1 MKNILSWSLCK
12 FKTCVYNGII
22 GFWGG
27 ISMSEAKKTEQL
39 LYKEKETEK
48 EKQGEKRNRI
58 ITISVAVFLTFCCC
72 AFFFFFL
79 LRNQEFAAYGAQIF
93 GILQPIII
101 GIVLAYLLNP
111 IMVFIE
117 MRVIKVLNQYIKN
130 EKRAKNVSRM
140 TGIAGAWLFFAIIII
155 VLIASILPTITD
167 SIMSMI
173 RSFPDA
179 VNNLL
184 TWLNEVVE
192 DGSEL
197 EVFLNDVIVN
207 ASEWFQTWMK
217 ETLLPELENYIAPI
231 MSGAVAGVRMVLNI
245 FIGAVVSVYVLASKD
260 TFSGQ
265 VKKMV
270 YAFFKPSQANV
281 IIDTARK
288 SHELFGGFISGK
300 LLDSLIIGILA
311 YIVLSVMQMPYTM
324 LVSVIVGVTNVIPF
338 FGPFIG
344 AIPSFFII
352 LLQDPM
358 KSLYFLIFIL
368 ILQQIDGNIIG
379 PKILGN
385 TTGISAFWIVF
396 STTFFGGLW
405 GFPGMVLGVPMTAVI
420 LHIASCILEYMLK
433 KRGIPAKTEDYVRLK
448 KIDQYTN
455 EPIYDKSEEK

>member
-1 MKNILSWSLCK
+1 M
-12 FKTCVYNGII
+12 G
-22 GFWGG
+22 
-27 ISMSEAKKTEQL
+27 EAKKTEQL
-39 LYKEKETEK
+39 LHEKKETEMK
-48 EKQGEKRNRI
+48 KQGDKRNQV
-58 ITISVAVFLTFCCC
+58 ITISVAAFLTFCCC
-72 AFFFFFL
+72 ALFFFFL
-79 LRNQEFAAYGAQIF
+79 LRNQEFTAYSDQIF
-93 GILQPIII
+93 SILQPIVI

-117 MRVIKVLNQYIKN
+117 KKATKVLNKYVKN
-130 EKRAKNVSRM
+130 EKRVKSLSRM
-140 TGIAGAWLFFAIIII
+140 IGIAGAWLFFAIIII
-155 VLIASILPTITD
+155 ILIASILPTITE
-167 SIMSMI
+167 SVMSMI
-173 RSFPDA
+173 RNFPDA

-184 TWLNEVVE
+184 AWLNEVIE

-207 ASEWFQTWMK
+207 VSAWFQTWLK
-217 ETLLPELENYIAPI
+217 ETLLPELENYIASI
-231 MSGAVAGVRMVLNI
+231 MSGAVAGVKTVLNI
-245 FIGAVVSVYVLASKD
+245 FIGVVVSVYVLTSKD

-265 VKKMV
+265 AKKMV

-281 IIDTARK
+281 IIDTVRK

-311 YIVLSVMQMPYTM
+311 YIILSIMKMPYTM

-358 KSLYFLIFIL
+358 KSLYFLVFIL

-405 GFPGMVLGVPMTAVI
+405 GFPGMVLGVPLTAVI
-420 LHIASCILEYMLK
+420 LHIASCILGYMLK
-433 KRGIPAKTEDYVRLK
+433 KRGIPVNTEDYIKLR
-448 KIDQYTN
+448 KIDKYTN
-455 EPIYDKSEEK
+455 EPIYGKSSKKQGESAS